1 MGAGDGE
8 VAGPRLILV
17 GPGRLGLSLA
27 ADLAAAGL
35 VEAPVVVGR
44 RPDAPP
50 FLARRVPAA
59 RYLAATPGARAAGAP
74 SAGADEGDGPAGVPS
89 AEALARA
96 FDGRP
101 ADALFFAVPDDALAP
116 AAAAWAAVYARSD
129 LPAPGVVLHTSGFH
143 GSEALAPLAEAGASP
158 GSWHP
163 LTAIAAPR
171 RGAFRDRSVGIEGR
185 GAAVAL
191 AEALAEAVGAR
202 PVRVR
207 RGEKAR
213 WHAAAVFASNCLV
226 ACLSVA
232 AREAAAASDGA
243 GLTDL
248 LPLARS
254 ALEEVAERGL
264 PEGLTGP
271 VARGD
276 AGTVAGH
283 LLALDPVAAALY
295 RLLAEELL
303 SVAGPRL
310 DEERRRALRAALAPS
325 PAQEEADAVERG

>member
-1 MGAGDGE
+1 MGAGDGD
-8 VAGPRLILV
+8 AGPRLILV

-27 ADLAAAGL
+27 ADLTAAGL
-35 VEAPVVVGR
+35 LEAPVVVGL
-44 RPDAPP
+44 RPDPP
-50 FLARRVPAA
+50 SFLTRQVPAA
-59 RYLAATPGARAAGAP
+59 RYLAAAPGAEAAGAP
-74 SAGADEGDGPAGVPS
+74 PGEAGEGDGRAGAPS
-89 AEALARA
+89 AEALARVLG
-96 FDGRP
+96 GRP

-116 AAAAWAAVYARSD
+116 AAGAWAAAYARSD
-129 LPAPGVVLHTSGFH
+129 VPTPGVVLHTSGFH
-143 GSEALAPLAEAGASP
+143 GSEALAPLAEAGASA

-171 RGAFRDRSVGIEGR
+171 RGAFRERTVGIEGR
-185 GAAVAL
+185 GAAIAL
-191 AEALAEAVGAR
+191 AETLAEAVGAR
-202 PVRVR
+202 AVRVR
-207 RGEKAR
+207 PGEKAR

-243 GLTDL
+243 GLRDL

-254 ALEEVAERGL
+254 ALEEVAEREL

-283 LLALDPVAAALY
+283 LLALDPAAAALY

-303 SVAGPRL
+303 LVAGPRL

-325 PAQEEADAVERG
+325 PVPEEADAVERG